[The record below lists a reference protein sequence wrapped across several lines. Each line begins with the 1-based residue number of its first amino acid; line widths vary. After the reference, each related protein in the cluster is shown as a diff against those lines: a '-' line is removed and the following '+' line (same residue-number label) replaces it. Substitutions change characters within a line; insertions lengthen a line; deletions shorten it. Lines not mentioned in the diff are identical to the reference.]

1 MNASRRWLERFLR
14 RSLDAQDIS
23 ARLAAQ
29 GAAVDVIEPLNAGL
43 GEIRVALVEEVR
55 QHPNADRLRVC
66 TVNDGSAERRQ
77 VVCGA
82 ANVTAGRK
90 YPFAPVGA
98 TVPVGKGGGPMRIEK
113 AKLRGELSEGMLCS
127 ARELGV
133 GVDADGLWE
142 LDTDAAPGTLLLE
155 ALPLDDDRIIVDVT
169 PNRPDLLGH
178 KGIARELAASLNVP
192 YRLPQLGPTALAPDV
207 PPVQRAASVRE
218 TVAGPLRVAIDDP
231 EGCARFHAAV
241 VRGVKVGP
249 SPAWLRQPLEAV
261 GVRSINNIVDATNY
275 VMLELGQPMHAYDLA
290 SLKGPA
296 LVARR
301 ARPGEK
307 LVTLDGVERTLD
319 GETTVIADAARV
331 VGIGG
336 IMGGHDTE
344 VRDGTTD
351 LALEAAWF
359 EPSRIR
365 RARRAL
371 GLSTEASYRFE
382 RGVDR
387 WNAAEAMRRC
397 LEIILLTAG
406 GTIEASPVD
415 LHPVVAN
422 PPRIFL
428 RLARVKQVLG
438 LELGLHE
445 VERCLVAIGATVV
458 AKPDDGR
465 LAVDVPGW
473 RPDLTT
479 EIDLVE
485 EVARMHG
492 YDRVPTELRP
502 FRVGSLPDAP
512 AVSVKE
518 RIRSGM
524 VAEGLSEVV
533 SLPFTAADG
542 EASVALL
549 NPLADTGASLRR
561 RLLPTLARHAERN
574 WNNHVRDVRLF
585 EVGTVFERGAPGK
598 RPVEQLRLGLVVTGS
613 REPGHWTADAV
624 ADVDIWDLKGLAEVA
639 GALAHPGA
647 TWHVEGDHF
656 MARVKDGRT
665 VGWAG
670 RLAADTPPW
679 GGALFGVEIDVTDG
693 ARAPVRVE
701 ALPTTPAV
709 ERDLSLVVPDGVA
722 SAAVVQVIQQ
732 AAGDLLEAVRITAE
746 FRGAA
751 LREDRRSVTYRLTY
765 RAPDRTL
772 RDADVDASE
781 AKVLSALERELKLS
795 RRGA

>member
-1 MNASRRWLERFLR
+1 MNVSRRWLERFLR

-23 ARLAAQ
+23 TRLAAQ
-29 GAAVDVIEPLNAGL
+29 GAAVDVIEPLHAGL
-43 GEIRVALVEEVR
+43 GDIRVALVEDVKP
-55 QHPNADRLRVC
+55 HPNADRLRVC
-66 TVNDGSAERRQ
+66 TVFDGSAERRQ

-82 ANVTAGRK
+82 PNVVAGGK
-90 YPFAPVGA
+90 YPFAAVGA
-98 TVPVGKGGGPMRIEK
+98 TVPVGKGGAPMRIEK
-113 AKLRGELSEGMLCS
+113 AKLRGERSEGMLCS

-133 GVDADGLWE
+133 GTDADGLWE
-142 LDTDAAPGTLLLE
+142 LDTDAAPGTPLLE
-155 ALPLDDDRIIVDVT
+155 AMPLDDDRLVVDVT

-178 KGIARELAASLNVP
+178 KGIARELAASLNLP
-192 YRLPQLGPTALAPDV
+192 YRLPQLGTASLAPDV
-207 PPVQRAASVRE
+207 PPVLRATGVRE
-218 TVAGPLRVAIDDP
+218 AITGPLRIAIEDP

-249 SPAWLRQPLEAV
+249 SPAWLRLPLEAV
-261 GVRSINNIVDATNY
+261 GVRSINNVVDATNY

-290 SLKGPA
+290 TLSGPS

-301 ARPGEK
+301 ALDGEK
-307 LVTLDGVERTLD
+307 LTTLDGIERTLD
-319 GETTVIADAARV
+319 AGTTVIADASRA

-336 IMGGHDTE
+336 IMGGADTE
-344 VRDGTTD
+344 VRDTTTD

-359 EPSRIR
+359 DPARTR

-406 GTIEASPVD
+406 GTVEGSPVD

-428 RLARVKQVLG
+428 RLARVEQVLG
-438 LELGLHE
+438 LDLGQHE

-458 AKPDDGR
+458 AKPDDAR

-473 RPDLTT
+473 RPDLVA

-502 FRVGSLPDAP
+502 FRVGSLPDALMV
-512 AVSVKE
+512 AAKARV
-518 RIRSGM
+518 RAGL
-524 VAEGLSEVV
+524 VAEGLLEVV
-533 SLPFTAADG
+533 SLPFTTPEG
-542 EASVALL
+542 EASVPLL
-549 NPLADTGASLRR
+549 NPLADTGAHLRR
-561 RLLPTLARHAERN
+561 RLLPTLARHVERN

-585 EVGTVFERGAPGK
+585 EVGTVFERSAPGA
-598 RPVEQLRLGLVVTGS
+598 RPGEQLRVGLVVTGA
-613 REPGHWTADAV
+613 REPAHWTTASGP
-624 ADVDIWDLKGLAEVA
+624 DVDAWDLKGLAEVA

-647 TWHVEGDHF
+647 TWHVEGDHL
-656 MARVKDGRT
+656 MARLKDGST

-670 RLAADTPPW
+670 RLQADAPPW
-679 GGALFGVEIDVTDG
+679 AGALFGIEIDITDT
-693 ARAPVRVE
+693 ARVPVRVTP
-701 ALPTTPAV
+701 LPTTPAI
-709 ERDLSLVVPDGVA
+709 ERDVSLLMPDGEPA
-722 SAAVVQVIQQ
+722 TAAGHLIRD
-732 AAGDLLEAVRITAE
+732 AAGDLLEGVRIIAE
-746 FRGAA
+746 YRGASVGKG
-751 LREDRRSVTYRLTY
+751 RRSVTFRLTF

-772 RDADVDASE
+772 RDADVDPIE
-781 AKVLSALERELKLS
+781 QKVLGVLQQELGLE

>member
-1 MNASRRWLERFLR
+1 VNISRRWLERFLR
-14 RSLDAQDIS
+14 RPLEAQDIS
-23 ARLAAQ
+23 TRLAAQ
-29 GAAVDVIEPLNAGL
+29 GAAVDLIEPLNAGL
-43 GEIRVALVEEVR
+43 GDIRIALVEEVR

-66 TVNDGSAERRQ
+66 IVNDGGTERHQ

-82 ANVTAGRK
+82 PNVTAGRK

-98 TVPVGKGGGPMRIEK
+98 TVPVGKGGAPVRIER
-113 AKLRGELSEGMLCS
+113 ARLRGETSEGMLCS

-155 ALPLDDDRIIVDVT
+155 ALPLDDDRIVVDVT

-178 KGIARELAASLNVP
+178 KGIARELAASLNLP
-192 YRLPQLGPTALAPDV
+192 YRLPQLGGATLPPDV
-207 PPVQRAASVRE
+207 PPVQRAAGLRE
-218 TVAGPLRVAIDDP
+218 TVTGPLRVAIDDP

-241 VRGVKVGP
+241 MRGVKVGP

-290 SLKGPA
+290 TLKGPA

-301 ARPGEK
+301 ARTGEK

-336 IMGGHDTE
+336 VMGGHDTE

-359 EPSRIR
+359 EPSRVR
-365 RARRAL
+365 RARRAF

-387 WNAAEAMRRC
+387 WNAGEAMRRC

-406 GTIEASPVD
+406 GTLDGNPVD

-438 LELGLHE
+438 LELGQHE

-458 AKPDDGR
+458 AKPDDAR

-502 FRVGSLPDAP
+502 FRPGSLPDAP
-512 AVSVKE
+512 AVAVKD
-518 RIRSGM
+518 RIRSGL

-542 EASVALL
+542 EGSVPLL

-561 RLLPTLARHAERN
+561 RLLPTLVRHAERN
-574 WNNHVRDVRLF
+574 WNSHVRDVRLF
-585 EVGTVFERGAPGK
+585 EIGTIFERAGAGK
-598 RPVEQLRLGLVVTGS
+598 RPVEQLRLALVVTGA
-613 REPGHWTADAV
+613 REPAHWASNSAP
-624 ADVDIWDLKGLAEVA
+624 DVDAWDLKGLAEVA

-670 RLAADTPPW
+670 RLEADTPPW

-693 ARAPVRVE
+693 ARLPVRVE
-701 ALPTTPAV
+701 PLPTTPAI
-709 ERDLSLVVPDGVA
+709 ERDLSLVVPDGVTA
-722 SAAVVQVIQQ
+722 AETARVIRQSAGV
-732 AAGDLLEAVRITAE
+732 LLEAARVTAE

-751 LREDRRSVTYRLTY
+751 LGDGRRSVTFRLTY

-772 RDADVDASE
+772 RDTDVDASE
-781 AKVLSALERELKLS
+781 ARVLGALERELGLS